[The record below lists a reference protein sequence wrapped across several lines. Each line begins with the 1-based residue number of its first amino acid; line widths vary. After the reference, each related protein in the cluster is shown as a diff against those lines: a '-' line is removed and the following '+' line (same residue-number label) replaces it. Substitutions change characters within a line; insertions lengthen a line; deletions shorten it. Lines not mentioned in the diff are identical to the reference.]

1 MITPLQE
8 MFRTLP
14 EDPAKD
20 GPLFG
25 LYLLSNEGHS
35 YDTLCQMSQL
45 PMTGSVGMGVSGFF
59 TLDVAAV
66 RPETEEN
73 RLEGV
78 ALVDCSIR
86 VRHFMRKMIE
96 HLKISPSK
104 LDMQEFV
111 RRDILSNA
119 TFYYSG
125 GLEPADKIAKEYVQ
139 FFNYSLQ
146 DCGLQRIPNN
156 PYLSTSWLSDN
167 IRFEKMQRL
176 AIQGNISFSCI
187 DFNRRVYLTDFL
199 RRLQTRS
206 PLDFAYL
213 SNIYMHSFSN
223 FEYVANQLE
232 AVVGSDTYFID
243 TERFYH
249 FGLQSSNNQR
259 LKQRGQSPLF
269 SIMKKSEKEMELFNK
284 DRDGTASFIP

>member
-25 LYLLSNEGHS
+25 LYLQSNEWNS
-35 YDTLCQMSQL
+35 YTTLIKMAQH
-45 PMTGSVGMGVSGFF
+45 PMTGSVAMGVSGFF

-66 RPETEEN
+66 RPETEEK

-86 VRHFMRKMIE
+86 VRHFMRGMIE
-96 HLKISPSK
+96 HLKISPSM
-104 LDMQEFV
+104 LEMQDFV

-119 TFYYSG
+119 AFYYG
-125 GLEPADKIAKEYVQ
+125 GSQEPADKIAQEYVQ
-139 FFNYSLQ
+139 GFNHSLQ
-146 DCGLQRIPNN
+146 DCGLQRFKNI
-156 PYLSTSWLSDN
+156 PYLSTSWLSDTT
-167 IRFEKMQRL
+167 RFEKMQRL

-199 RRLQTRS
+199 GRLQTRA

-213 SNIYMHSFSN
+213 SNIYMDSYAN
-223 FEYVANQLE
+223 YEYVGTQLE
-232 AVVGSDTYFID
+232 SVVGPDTYFID

-249 FGLQSSNNQR
+249 NGLHNNQR
-259 LKQRGQSPLF
+259 LQQRGQAPLF

-284 DRDGTASFIP
+284 DGIASFIP

>member
-25 LYLLSNEGHS
+25 LYLQSNEWNS
-35 YDTLCQMSQL
+35 YTTLCKMSQL
-45 PMTGSVGMGVSGFF
+45 PMTGSVAMGVSGFF

-66 RPETEEN
+66 RPETEEK

-86 VRHFMRKMIE
+86 VRHFMRGMIE
-96 HLKISPSK
+96 HLKISPSR
-104 LDMQEFV
+104 LEMQDFV

-119 TFYYSG
+119 AFYYG
-125 GLEPADKIAKEYVQ
+125 GSQEPADKIAKEYVQ
-139 FFNYSLQ
+139 GFNRSLQ
-146 DCGLQRIPNN
+146 DCGLQRFTNN
-156 PYLSTSWLSDN
+156 PYLSTSWLSDTT
-167 IRFEKMQRL
+167 RFEKMQRL
-176 AIQGNISFSCI
+176 AAQGNISFSCI
-187 DFNRRVYLTDFL
+187 DFNRRVYLTDFST
-199 RRLQTRS
+199 RLQMRA

-213 SNIYMHSFSN
+213 SNIYMDSYAN
-223 FEYVANQLE
+223 YEYVGTQLE
-232 AVVGSDTYFID
+232 SVVGPETYFID

-249 FGLQSSNNQR
+249 NDLHNNQR
-259 LKQRGQSPLF
+259 LQQRGQAPLF
-269 SIMKKSEKEMELFNK
+269 SIMKKSEKEMELFGK
-284 DRDGTASFIP
+284 DKEGTASFIP